1 VTPRRLFA
9 SAVVLLLVSTS
20 LFAASAPTVASDPT
34 YAALRTARPDGRM
47 IAVNNFEFDR
57 DVYHFKLNGALY
69 LLPPVEKMDVGCV
82 FVGEGTYTLTP
93 ATDVEQ
99 HSLALNTGDDK
110 LKVLTETFT
119 SGVFFDSQLITKAGG
134 PDKGTVAPEAN
145 KALDDFLKYERK
157 ELKTNVHIRVLQDVE
172 DPTDPPLFLAYI
184 RGKNLP
190 PAILAVDARGVDALG
205 LNIDDGGEKTI
216 FFNVD
221 ATKRGA
227 WYLAHLA
234 SEIASARAARVTRP
248 ATAELYTVETTIAP
262 NAEVSGKTTMT
273 LTATNNFQVLP
284 LSMEGKLRVDEVSFS
299 PAGANPPAWTSIAF
313 VQEKADEDDDT
324 ALIFPKR
331 VSNGEKL
338 LVRVTYHGIDKRVMD
353 DAGDGNYTVK
363 ARASWYPNVGSFREP
378 SMFELTFR
386 YPQKYQIVA
395 TGKETENRVEGDQRI
410 SVWKSEHPIRVA
422 GFNYGKFKKLTQN
435 DAQSGM
441 TLDVYTNPGEPDII
455 KEINQMADAG
465 DFGQESELQS
475 GVRIDTSSL
484 AQAAFADGA
493 NMARAGKVFFGPLDT
508 KHVAITQQSQWFF
521 GQSWP
526 GLIYMPY
533 LAFVGSTVRH
543 NLGFDLRMSEFVDL
557 VGPHEF
563 AHQWWGHQV
572 GWASYHDQW
581 LSEGFAE
588 FSAALVLQFT
598 KGPKAYDDFW
608 EKRRKEIFER
618 STRATITNDNAGPIT
633 QGFRLSTWRAP
644 GAYQTIVYEK
654 GAYVLHMLRMLMSD
668 PKKQNRDEAF
678 AAMMT
683 DFATSYAGKNP
694 STADFEAIV
703 QKHATPP
710 MKITQDGNVHWFFKQ
725 WVYGTDAPKLAGDLK
740 VADSGGG
747 KYHISGTITQSQVP
761 NDFATIVPLYLTFDK
776 GSFAKLG
783 SMVVI
788 GNQTKTV
795 DVELP
800 LPRKPKSVD
809 INMLHDVLTR

>member
-1 VTPRRLFA
+1 MNIRRMFA
-9 SAVVLLLVSTS
+9 SAIVLLLASTS
-20 LFAASAPTVASDPT
+20 LLAVTAADPT
-34 YAALRTARPDGRM
+34 YTALRTARPDGRM

-57 DVYHFKLNGALY
+57 DVYHFTLNGSLY
-69 LLPPVEKMDVGCV
+69 LLAPVSKTDVGCV

-93 ATDVEQ
+93 ASAVEQ
-99 HSLALNTGDDK
+99 RSLAIGAGDDK
-110 LKVLTETFT
+110 LKVLTEKFT
-119 SGVFFDSQLITKAGG
+119 SGVFFDTQLIVKAGT
-134 PDKGTVAPEAN
+134 PDKRTVAPEAN
-145 KALDDFLKYERK
+145 KTLDDFLKYERR
-157 ELKTNVHIRVLQDVE
+157 ELKTNVHIRVLQDIQ

-190 PAILAVDARGVDALG
+190 PAILAVDPRGVDAVG
-205 LNIDDGGEKTI
+205 WHIDDGGEKTM
-216 FFNVD
+216 FLNVD
-221 ATKRGA
+221 QTKEGV
-227 WYLAHLA
+227 WYLAFLRSELDAGRA
-234 SEIASARAARVTRP
+234 SRVSHP
-248 ATAELYTVETTIAP
+248 STAELYSVDTTIAP

-273 LTATNNFQVLP
+273 LTATNRFHVLP
-284 LSMEGKLRVDEVSFS
+284 LALEGKLRIDDVSFS
-299 PAGANPPAWTSIAF
+299 PASANPPSWTSLAF
-313 VQEKADEDDDT
+313 IQEKADEDDDS
-324 ALIFPKR
+324 AILFPTM
-331 VSNGEKL
+331 VNVGDKL
-338 LVRVTYHGIDKRVMD
+338 LVRVTYHGVDKRVMD
-353 DAGDGNYTVK
+353 DAGDGNYTVR
-363 ARASWYPNVGSFREP
+363 ARQSWYPNVGSFREP
-378 SMFELTFR
+378 TMFELTFR

-395 TGKETENRVEGDQRI
+395 VGKETENRVEGDQRI
-410 SVWKSEHPIRVA
+410 SVWKSEHPVRVA

-441 TLDVYTNPGEPDII
+441 NLDVYTNPGEPDII
-455 KEINQMADAG
+455 RQINQMADTG
-465 DFGQESELQS
+465 SFGEDSELQA
-475 GVRIDTSSL
+475 GVRIDTSAL

-493 NMARAGKVFFGPLDT
+493 NMARAGNVFFGPLED

-543 NLGFDLRMSEFVDL
+543 NLGFGLGTSEFVDL

-618 STRATITNDNAGPIT
+618 STLSRITNEDAGPIT
-633 QGFRLSTWRAP
+633 QGVRLSSWQARR
-644 GAYQTIVYEK
+644 AYQTIVYEK

-668 PKKQNRDEAF
+668 QKKQNRDEDF

-683 DFATSYAGKNP
+683 DFAKTYAGKNP
-694 STADFEAIV
+694 STGDFQKIV
-703 QKHATPP
+703 QKHATPA
-710 MKITQDGNVHWFFKQ
+710 MKITPDGNIDYFFRQ

-747 KYHISGTITQSQVP
+747 KYHITGTITQSQVP
-761 NDFATIVPLYLTFDK
+761 NDFATVVPIYLTFEK
-776 GSFAKLG
+776 GAFAKLG
-783 SMVVI
+783 MMVLV
-788 GNQTKTV
+788 GNQTKNIDV
-795 DVELP
+795 DLP
-800 LPRKPKSVD
+800 LPRKPKSAE
-809 INMLHDVLTR
+809 INLMHDVLAR